1 MQIGNQNMHNIS
13 DRTKDK
19 QFRHT
24 QQTSRHASHLKVQT
38 GTNAGRDI
46 ENSVSV
52 LFFLKLMFLLLNVI
66 STYFETSSVVS
77 LIIN

>member
-1 MQIGNQNMHNIS
+1 MHNIL

-38 GTNAGRDI
+38 GTKAGRDI

-52 LFFLKLMFLLLNVI
+52 LFFLKLILKLMFLLLNVI
-66 STYFETSSVVS
+66 SIYFKTSSVVS